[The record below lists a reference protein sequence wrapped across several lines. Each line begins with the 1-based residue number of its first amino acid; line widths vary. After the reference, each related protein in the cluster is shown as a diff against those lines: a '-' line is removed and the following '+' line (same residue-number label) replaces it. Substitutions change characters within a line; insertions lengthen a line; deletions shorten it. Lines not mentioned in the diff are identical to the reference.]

1 MFIILAIHIHII
13 YGLFIMSEENNSSEN
28 ERLKC
33 LVVDDH
39 AMMRKIIVS
48 TLRTL
53 GIRQVGTANDGKE
66 ALNLIESHIKGEAAS
81 PYHIVFLDWGMPNVN
96 GLELLKHCRSHKEY
110 DKTAFVMIT
119 AETERTNVMKAIKAG
134 ATSYIQ
140 KPFTEQELSKK
151 VQTVIK
157 WLETQNAQS

>member
-1 MFIILAIHIHII
+1 
-13 YGLFIMSEENNSSEN
+13 MSEKNNSGEN
-28 ERLKC
+28 EWLKC

-48 TLRTL
+48 ALRTL
-53 GIRQVGTANDGKE
+53 GIRQVGTASDGKE
-66 ALNLIESHIKGEAAS
+66 ALKLLESHIKGDAAD

-96 GLELLKHCRSHKEY
+96 GFELLSHCRSYKEY
-110 DKTAFVMIT
+110 DKTAFIMIT
-119 AETERTNVMKAIKAG
+119 AETERTNVMKAIRAG

-140 KPFTEQELSKK
+140 KPFTEQELNKK

-157 WLETQNAQS
+157 WLKTKNEKS